1 MAGDGS
7 LYGAEA
13 LLRWNHPVAGY
24 IAPPLIIQL
33 AYESRLLEKLGY
45 FIIEKACMDI
55 QEMNKVSDQE
65 IRISVNI
72 SPNQLEQ
79 KDWSRHVFKLLSKYD
94 LGNKQMVFEF
104 TERVF
109 LDHSDKVAGELKAVR
124 EHGIEISMDDF
135 GMGHGSM
142 VYLQDYSFEE
152 VKLDGRLVRQLL
164 DNERSRNIVSGI
176 VEMAK
181 TLKFHVVAEF
191 VETKEQRDLLRDM
204 GCNVFQGYYYG
215 KPVPLCEFIK
225 TFLR

>member
-1 MAGDGS
+1 
-7 LYGAEA
+7 
-13 LLRWNHPVAGY
+13 
-24 IAPPLIIQL
+24 
-33 AYESRLLEKLGY
+33 
-45 FIIEKACMDI
+45 
-55 QEMNKVSDQE
+55 
-65 IRISVNI
+65 
-72 SPNQLEQ
+72 
-79 KDWSRHVFKLLSKYD
+79 
-94 LGNKQMVFEF
+94 
-104 TERVF
+104 
-109 LDHSDKVAGELKAVR
+109 
-124 EHGIEISMDDF
+124 
-135 GMGHGSM
+135 MGHGSM